1 MLTDQDTPAPA
12 HRRPVEVAPRVD
24 DPVALSLALL
34 APVLVTAALVAV
46 WGPDPVVRPDAAFL
60 VVVAA
65 IGALCGWR
73 PAAVAAAAS
82 LACLWLEFTPPSGS
96 LRLERGRDAVEL
108 AAFGIAAG
116 ALTAIVHLL
125 DVKRR
130 DEAAARAVADEQA
143 ARSRRLTERQAAHAD
158 ALHELGRALALAR
171 DRDEIVDAVMS
182 TSRRWPEARAG
193 AVVLRDGAGEL
204 DLSGTGDPF
213 LHAAPG
219 APAPGAPGPAD
230 PAGGTAGGHDTARAA
245 GGDRTAN
252 DGWGRTVLPIR
263 AMGADAVGWLVV
275 ERTGEHRFAVTD
287 QAFFVSVAAAID
299 RALAQQALEQ
309 KHQYLRLA
317 GVMEAVLDP
326 VALLSPIGDAQGRTA
341 DLRFVY
347 LNEAA
352 RLSIGGGRDLVDR
365 TVRDVLPAPAASTLL
380 SGCHRALAT
389 GEPAVVG
396 PFRPGAGDGTPDRP
410 HALQAAAFGD
420 VVQVTWRESG
430 DAQRTF
436 DLRRVRRELART
448 RARLEVEQGTVA
460 TLQQAVMPSD
470 LPRLDRLRFDTRYE
484 PAAAVSGPG
493 GDWFDVFP
501 AGGSIALVIGDVAGH
516 GIDAVS
522 LMTEIRYGLRSY
534 LLEHQDPGAA
544 LAHTNRLAMGIG
556 GFATALCALF
566 DPSDGSLRWAR
577 AGHLPPLIGSPE
589 AVAARMPLGGP
600 MMGALADAAFPVT
613 QAHLDEGE
621 MVVLYTDGLVERRG
635 EHIGNGIARLEGTV
649 RRLAKTSSLDCGA
662 VADAVASD
670 SHDDDSCLVLA
681 WHDG

>member
-1 MLTDQDTPAPA
+1 MLTDQDHAAPA

-24 DPVALSLALL
+24 DPVTLSLALL

-46 WGPDPVVRPDAAFL
+46 WGSDPPVRPDAAFL

-65 IGALCGWR
+65 VGALCGWR

-82 LACLWLEFTPPSGS
+82 LGCLWLEFTPPAGS
-96 LRLERGRDAVEL
+96 LRLTRGRDAVEL

-116 ALTAIVHLL
+116 ALTAIVHML

-143 ARSRRLTERQAAHAD
+143 ARSRRLAERQGAHAD
-158 ALHELGRALALAR
+158 ALHDLGRALALAR

-182 TSRRWPEARAG
+182 TSRRWPEARAA

-204 DLSGTGDPF
+204 DLAGTGDPF
-213 LHAAPG
+213 RGAVPGVPAPDPTGATDGGATVPG
-219 APAPGAPGPAD
+219 AT
-230 PAGGTAGGHDTARAA
+230 GTDGDHDA
-245 GGDRTAN
+245 
-252 DGWGRTVLPIR
+252 WGRIVLPIR

-275 ERTGEHRFAVTD
+275 ERTGEPRFVATD

-299 RALAQQALEQ
+299 RALAQRALEQ

-317 GVMEAVLDP
+317 GAMEAVLDP
-326 VALLSPIGDAQGRTA
+326 VVLLSPIGDAQGRTV
-341 DLRFVY
+341 DFRFVY

-352 RLSIGGGRDLVDR
+352 RLSIGGDRDLVDR
-365 TVRDVLPAPAASTLL
+365 TVRDVLTAPAASTLL
-380 SGCHRALAT
+380 SGCHRALAS

-396 PFRPGAGDGTPDRP
+396 PFRPGPGDGTPDRP

-430 DAQRTF
+430 DAQRTL

-448 RARLEVEQGTVA
+448 RARLEVEHRTVA
-460 TLQQAVMPSD
+460 TLQQAVMPSE

-484 PAAAVSGPG
+484 PAAEVSGPG

-544 LAHTNRLAMGIG
+544 LAHTNRLALGIG

-589 AVAARMPLGGP
+589 SVAAHMPLGGP

-613 QAHLDEGE
+613 RARLDEGE

-635 EHIGNGIARLEGTV
+635 ESIGEGIARLEGTV
-649 RRLAKTSSLDCGA
+649 RRLAATSSLDCGA
-662 VADAVASD
+662 VVDAVASD

-681 WHDG
+681 WHEG